1 MDFKELAS
9 LVFLHNVDGIGNRT
23 LWKIKQTFTSFQKC
37 LAANSSD
44 LSASFL
50 SPTISDRIVQARQ
63 KIDPDKYL
71 QDLFAAGTKIACVE
85 DADYPSLL
93 AKIHDP
99 PYIFY
104 YQGEL
109 EILRGLCIAI
119 VGSRKASN
127 YGRTQS
133 RRFGREMAQE
143 GIVVVSGMARGI
155 DTEAHRG
162 ALEVGGKTVAVL
174 GSGLEIV
181 YPPEN
186 DGLLKEIAKQGV
198 VISEFPPHTHP
209 EPGNF
214 PIRNRL
220 ISGLSRGVLVVEA
233 QKRSGALITVDFAL
247 EQGRDVF
254 ALPGPINSI
263 NSEGTNNLIKQG
275 ACLVTEILD
284 ILGEYKTIFSNASMG
299 ALCQG
304 DLFGLDDD
312 ERIIITAMG
321 HESIHFDEL
330 IGQSGFAIGALS
342 TLLLQMEFKGIIKA
356 LPGNYY
362 VKI

>member
-1 MDFKELAS
+1 MEFKELAS
-9 LVFLHNVDGIGNRT
+9 LVFLHNMDGVGNRT
-23 LWKIKQTFTSFQKC
+23 LWKIKQNFASFQNC
-37 LAANSSD
+37 LAADNSD

-50 SPTISDRIVQARQ
+50 LPAISDRIMQARHRM
-63 KIDPDKYL
+63 DPVKSL
-71 QDLFAAGTKIACVE
+71 QDLLAAGIKIACVE

-99 PYIFY
+99 PYLFY

-109 EILRGLCIAI
+109 EMLGGLCIAV

-133 RRFGREMAQE
+133 RRFGREIAQE
-143 GIVVVSGMARGI
+143 GIAVVSGMARGI

-174 GSGLEIV
+174 GSGLDVV

-186 DGLLKEIAKQGV
+186 KELMQEIVKQGI

-254 ALPGPINSI
+254 ALPGPINSK

-275 ACLVTEILD
+275 ACLVTEIND
-284 ILGEYKTIFSNASMG
+284 ILGEYKTVFKNADTG
-299 ALCQG
+299 GLCQG
-304 DLFGLDDD
+304 DLFQLDDE

-321 HESIHFDEL
+321 YEAVHFDEL
-330 IGQSGFAIGALS
+330 IYLSGFNIGALS
-342 TLLLQMEFKGIIKA
+342 TLLLQMELKGIIKA

-362 VKI
+362 VKN

>member
-1 MDFKELAS
+1 MELKELAS
-9 LVFLHNVDGIGNRT
+9 LFFLHNIDGIGNRT
-23 LWKIKQTFTSFQKC
+23 LWKIKQHFASFQNC
-37 LAANSSD
+37 MEANRND
-44 LSASFL
+44 LMNSFL
-50 SPTISDRIVQARQ
+50 SPPICDRILQARQ
-63 KIDPDKYL
+63 ETDPVKSL
-71 QDLFAAGTKIACVE
+71 QDILDTGVKIACIE

-99 PYIFY
+99 PYLFY

-109 EILRGLCIAI
+109 GILGGLCIAV
-119 VGSRKASN
+119 VGSRKASH
-127 YGRTQS
+127 YGLTQS

-143 GIVVVSGMARGI
+143 GVVVVSGMARGI

-162 ALEVGGKTVAVL
+162 ALEAGGKTAAIL
-174 GSGLEIV
+174 GSSLDIV

-186 DGLLKEIAKQGV
+186 GELLKQIIKQGI

-214 PIRNRL
+214 PVRNRL
-220 ISGLSRGVLVVEA
+220 ISGLSSGILVVEA
-233 QKRSGALITVDFAL
+233 QKRSGALITVDFGL

-254 ALPGPINSI
+254 ALPGAITSK

-275 ACLVTEILD
+275 ACLVTEIND
-284 ILGEYKTIFSNASMG
+284 ILGEYKTVFANAVMG
-299 ALCQG
+299 AMCQG
-304 DLFGLDDD
+304 DLFALDYE

-321 HESIHFDEL
+321 YESIHFDEL
-330 IGQSGFAIGALS
+330 VYQCGFNIGTLS
-342 TLLLQMEFKGIIKA
+342 TLLLQMELKGIIKA

>member
-1 MDFKELAS
+1 MELAELAS
-9 LVFLHNVDGIGNRT
+9 LFLLHNIDGIGNRT
-23 LWKIKQTFTSFQKC
+23 LWKIKQSFTSFQNC
-37 LAANSSD
+37 VEADRND
-44 LSASFL
+44 LLESFL
-50 SPTISDRIVQARQ
+50 SPLICDRILHARRSA
-63 KIDPDKYL
+63 DPIKSL
-71 QDLFAAGTKIACVE
+71 QDTLATGINIACIE
-85 DADYPSLL
+85 DTDYPFML

-99 PYIFY
+99 PYLFY

-109 EILRGLCIAI
+109 GILGGLCIAV
-119 VGSRKASN
+119 VGSRKASH
-127 YGRTQS
+127 YGLNQS

-143 GIVVVSGMARGI
+143 GVVVVSGMARGI

-162 ALEVGGKTVAVL
+162 ALEAGGKTAAVL
-174 GSGLEIV
+174 GSSLDIV

-186 DGLLKEIAKQGV
+186 RELLKQIMKQGI

-214 PIRNRL
+214 PVRNRL
-220 ISGLSRGVLVVEA
+220 ISGLSKGVLVVEA

-254 ALPGPINSI
+254 ALPGPINSK

-275 ACLVTEILD
+275 ACLVTELND
-284 ILGEYKTIFSNASMG
+284 ILGEYKTAFTYTSMG
-299 ALCQG
+299 AMCQG
-304 DLFGLDDD
+304 DLFALDYE
-312 ERIIITAMG
+312 ERIIMTAMG
-321 HESIHFDEL
+321 YESTHFDEL
-330 IGQSGFAIGALS
+330 IHQSGFSIGALS
-342 TLLLQMEFKGIIKA
+342 TLLLQMELKGIIKA

>member
-1 MDFKELAS
+1 MNINELAS
-9 LVFLHNVDGIGNRT
+9 LYFLHSLEGIGNRT
-23 LWKIKQTFTSFQKC
+23 LWKIKQNFASFQNC
-37 LAANSSD
+37 LTADSKD
-44 LSASFL
+44 LAASFL
-50 SPTISDRIVQARQ
+50 SPGISDRIVQARQ
-63 KIDPDKYL
+63 QIDPVRAL
-71 QDLFAAGTKIACVE
+71 QNILAAGIRIACIE

-99 PYIFY
+99 PYLFY
-104 YQGEL
+104 YKGEL
-109 EILRGLCIAI
+109 GILGGLCIAV
-119 VGSRKASN
+119 VGSRRASN
-127 YGRTQS
+127 YGRNQA
-133 RRFGREMAQE
+133 RRLGREMAQE
-143 GIVVVSGMARGI
+143 GVVVVSGMARGI

-162 ALEVGGKTVAVL
+162 ALEGGGKTAAVL
-174 GSGLEIV
+174 GSGLDIV

-186 DGLLKEIAKQGV
+186 GELFKEIVQQGI
-198 VISEFPPHTHP
+198 VISEFPPPTHP

-220 ISGLSRGVLVVEA
+220 IAGLSKGVLVVEA

-254 ALPGPINSI
+254 ALPGPVNNK

-275 ACLVTEILD
+275 ACLVTELND
-284 ILGEYKTIFSNASMG
+284 ILGEYKTVFTNACMG

-304 DLFGLDDD
+304 DLFELDYE

-321 HESIHFDEL
+321 YESVHFDEL
-330 IGQSGFAIGALS
+330 LYQSGFNIGALG
-342 TLLLQMEFKGIIKA
+342 TLLLQMELKGIIKA

>member
-1 MDFKELAS
+1 MEFKELAS

-23 LWKIKQTFTSFQKC
+23 LWKIKQNFASFQNC
-37 LAANSSD
+37 LTADRSD
-44 LSASFL
+44 LTASFL
-50 SPTISDRIVQARQ
+50 SPAISDRIVQARQ
-63 KIDPDKYL
+63 KIDPVKSL
-71 QDLFAAGTKIACVE
+71 QELLATGTKIACVE

-93 AKIHDP
+93 AQIHDP
-99 PYIFY
+99 PYLFY

-109 EILRGLCIAI
+109 GILRGLCIAI

-127 YGRTQS
+127 YGLTQS
-133 RRFGREMAQE
+133 HRFGREMAQE

-174 GSGLEIV
+174 GSGLDII

-186 DGLLKEIAKQGV
+186 EKLFKEIAQQGI

-220 ISGLSRGVLVVEA
+220 ISGLSQGVLVVEA

-254 ALPGPINSI
+254 ALPGPINSL

-275 ACLVTEILD
+275 ACLVTEIND
-284 ILGEYKTIFSNASMG
+284 ILGEYKTVFANASMG

-304 DLFGLDDD
+304 DLFELDYE

-321 HESIHFDEL
+321 YESVHFDEL
-330 IGQSGFAIGALS
+330 IYQSGFNIGALS

>member
-1 MDFKELAS
+1 MELKELAS
-9 LVFLHNVDGIGNRT
+9 LYFLHSLDGIGNRS
-23 LWKIKQTFTSFQKC
+23 LWKIKQNFTSFQNC
-37 LAANSSD
+37 LAADSKN
-44 LSASFL
+44 LAASFL
-50 SPTISDRIVQARQ
+50 SPSISDRIVQAREQ
-63 KIDPDKYL
+63 IDPVKSL
-71 QDLFAAGTKIACVE
+71 QNLLATGTKIACVE

-99 PYIFY
+99 PYLFY

-109 EILRGLCIAI
+109 GILGGLCIAV
-119 VGSRKASN
+119 VGSRRASN
-127 YGRTQS
+127 YGRTQAH
-133 RRFGREMAQE
+133 RFGREMAQE

-162 ALEVGGKTVAVL
+162 ALEGGGKTAAVL
-174 GSGLEIV
+174 GSGLDIV

-186 DGLLKEIAKQGV
+186 GELLKKIVEQGI

-214 PIRNRL
+214 PMRNRL
-220 ISGLSRGVLVVEA
+220 ISGLSRGLLVVEA

-254 ALPGPINSI
+254 ALPGPINSK

-275 ACLVTEILD
+275 ACVVTELND
-284 ILGEYKTIFSNASMG
+284 ILGEYKTVFTNASMG

-304 DLFGLDDD
+304 DLFELDYE

-321 HESIHFDEL
+321 YESVHFDEL
-330 IGQSGFAIGALS
+330 IYQSGFDIGALS
-342 TLLLQMEFKGIIKA
+342 TLLLQMELKGIIKA